1 MSVSPSP
8 TAPPSAA
15 PRPAYP
21 SDLTR
26 SERRREQR
34 ERLRDLARRAGD
46 PRAIDFECAKR
57 IREIA
62 SAEHDPVMRRDL
74 FRVARAY
81 QMRHAGDEH
90 RQRMAVLKVMERA
103 ELVTVAELVAET
115 LLSAELIQ
123 SFLDEWSSAA
133 VDLVYITTMSGK
145 GKSGRKG
152 TVRYYGLLH

>member
-1 MSVSPSP
+1 MSASPSP

-26 SERRREQR
+26 SKRRRDQR
-34 ERLRDLARRAGD
+34 ERLRELARRAGD
-46 PRAIDFECAKR
+46 PCAIDFECAKR

-62 SAEHDPVMRRDL
+62 SAEHDPTMRREL
-74 FRVARAY
+74 YRIARNY

-90 RQRMAVLKVMERA
+90 RQRMAVLKVMERT
-103 ELVTVAELVAET
+103 ELVTVADLVTET

-123 SFLDEWSSAA
+123 AFLDEWSSAE
-133 VDLVYITTMSGK
+133 VDLVYLTTMPGK
-145 GKSGRKG
+145 GKCGRKG
-152 TVRYYGLLH
+152 TLRYYGLLH